1 MVEQRDVFRCR
12 RFLERLDIG
21 EQIRGLLIRNNSFIY
36 DQDVWRGSIGG
47 EGFLAGLDIASV
59 VNRYLAAYPNVK
71 QWLGRMK
78 ALKSWKQVN
87 EVIDSYAATLKGQP
101 MLAV

>member
-1 MVEQRDVFRCR
+1 MALTEI
-12 RFLERLDIG
+12 IG
-21 EQIRGLLIRNNSFIY
+21 S
-36 DQDVWRGSIGG
+36 D
-47 EGFLAGLDIASV
+47 
-59 VNRYLAAYPNVK
+59 LAAYPNVK